1 MASGTSSST
10 TIVDQLLEQV
20 MVQPEQRQEE
30 DEGQQQRERID
41 DLIGQLSSTSSS
53 DSSTT
58 TTPDFDSLIGY
69 YNVSYTLTTRPD
81 DNPVGGKWTRSQRLW
96 KIRRTLQH
104 ILPLAVENDD
114 NNNNS
119 TNPLAVAQVI
129 NVVILDCLW
138 CLLPIFIVLRGDAV
152 PLSQDDPNK
161 QEESKTKKLLPD
173 LSPITVRAYFDR
185 PRIALGKRLVFSLG
199 PTSSVVLDTPYIDH
213 RIRIGK
219 GGTSGSKFVFA
230 RILDENGD
238 EGATQ
243 SWKWL
248 LERKVQSS
256 LITKRKAS
264 WGMAALAVT
273 SSIIGFGRMPNVVG
287 VWKWMAKA
295 STILSCLSLGWMLS
309 STGGI
314 ETRGE
319 TFTPGK

>member
-1 MASGTSSST
+1 
-10 TIVDQLLEQV
+10 VDQLLEQV
-20 MVQPEQRQEE
+20 QPVQQE
-30 DEGQQQRERID
+30 DEASQREKID
-41 DLIGQLSSTSSS
+41 DLIGQLSSTTQTSSS
-53 DSSTT
+53 TN
-58 TTPDFDSLIGY
+58 TPDFDSLIGY
-69 YNVSYTLTTRPD
+69 YNVSYTLTSRPD

-104 ILPLAVENDD
+104 ILPLETNNNNNDND
-114 NNNNS
+114 NNS
-119 TNPLAVAQVI
+119 TNPLAVAQAI
-129 NVVILDCLW
+129 NIVILDCLW
-138 CLLPIFIVLRGDAV
+138 GLLPIIIVLRGDAV

-161 QEESKTKKLLPD
+161 QQESKTKQLLPD

-185 PRIALGKRLVFSLG
+185 PRIAVGKRLVFSLG
-199 PTSSVVLDTPYIDH
+199 PTSSVVLDTPYIDD

-230 RILDENGD
+230 RIALGDDENNNDNNNNND
-238 EGATQ
+238 EEATE

-248 LERKVQSS
+248 LERKAQSS

-273 SSIIGFGRMPNVVG
+273 SSIIGFWRMPPNVNVVG
-287 VWKWMAKA
+287 VWKLMAKA
-295 STILSCLSLGWMLS
+295 SSILSWLSLGWILS

-319 TFTPGK
+319 TFTPGE